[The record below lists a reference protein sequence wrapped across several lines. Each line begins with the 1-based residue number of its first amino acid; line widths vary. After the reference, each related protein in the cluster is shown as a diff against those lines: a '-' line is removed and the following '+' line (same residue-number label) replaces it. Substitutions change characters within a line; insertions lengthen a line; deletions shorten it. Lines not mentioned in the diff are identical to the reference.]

1 MSGIVKNNLELIG
14 GVASNADT
22 HTITDTVDVQIFTN
36 TTGVRTWAKPSW
48 ATTVYIE
55 CIGSGGG
62 GGGGRH
68 GDDAGGG
75 GGGGSFV
82 RGVFDAN
89 ALEPTLDVV
98 VGAMAPGGDA
108 NAAGTNGNSS
118 EVRQASTEVV
128 LVRAYGGGGGKDGG
142 PNANAR
148 GGGGG
153 GGGPAES

>member
-1 MSGIVKNNLELIG
+1 MGLVTANAVGMSGIV
-14 GVASNADT
+14 ASPL
-22 HTITDTVDVQIFTN
+22 VDVQII
-36 TTGVRTWAKPSW
+36 TTSASPGWTKPDGC
-48 ATTVYIE
+48 TRVYIE

-118 EVRQASTEVV
+118 EVHGSSSGTVY
-128 LVRAYGGGGGKDGG
+128 LKAYGGGGGKDGG
-142 PNANAR
+142 PNANDR

-153 GGGPAES
+153 GG